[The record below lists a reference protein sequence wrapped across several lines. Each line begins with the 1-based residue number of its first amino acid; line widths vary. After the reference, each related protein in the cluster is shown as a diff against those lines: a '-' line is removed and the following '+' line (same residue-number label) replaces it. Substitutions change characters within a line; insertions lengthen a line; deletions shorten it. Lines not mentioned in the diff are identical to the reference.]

1 LSRRSARDTAFR
13 LFYEYSINGDF
24 NPATMDVM
32 RDCFDKGMNE
42 NAWEYVTGIID
53 RYNSN
58 SEAVDGL
65 IQKHSKGWNI
75 GHMSKVD
82 LAILRLGVCE
92 IKYFEDI
99 HENITINEC
108 VELAKKYST
117 DKSSR
122 FINGVLAGILGD
134 AHPNKP
140 HDFLETPYQ
149 DSDEK

>member
-13 LFYEYSINGDF
+13 LFYEYSINGEF

-42 NAWEYVTGIID
+42 NAWEYVTGIIGRFKD
-53 RYNSN
+53 N
-58 SEAVDGL
+58 SEAIDEL
-65 IQKHSKGWNI
+65 IQKNSKGWNI

-92 IKYFEDI
+92 IKYLDDI
-99 HENITINEC
+99 HPNITINEC

-117 DKSSR
+117 DKSSK
-122 FINGVLAGILGD
+122 FINGVLAGIVG
-134 AHPNKP
+134 ANEVPP
-140 HDFLETPYQ
+140 
-149 DSDEK
+149 DER